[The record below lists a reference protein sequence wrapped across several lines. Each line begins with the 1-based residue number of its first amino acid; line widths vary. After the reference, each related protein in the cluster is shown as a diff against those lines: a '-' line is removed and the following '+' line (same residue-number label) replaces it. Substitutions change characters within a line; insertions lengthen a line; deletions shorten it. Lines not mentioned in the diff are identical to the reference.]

1 MKNLSLILKLTISVL
16 LISGASFSQVSD
28 ISFDQIFLEDGLSQ
42 SIVKSIVQDKRGFMY
57 FGTEDGLN
65 LYDAY
70 SFNVFRNSDDQNS
83 LSYNDITSLC
93 EDKFGKLWIGTFNSG
108 LNLYISEKKKF
119 IRFGYDSKNP
129 NSLSN
134 NNVNT
139 IIEDDTTIWIG
150 TDFGLNQII
159 NHSSDNY
166 DYKLKRGIKD
176 LNNNQ
181 ILDNIRIIAL
191 FKDKKDNLWVG
202 TNLGLYKVS
211 YKNSK
216 IFAINIYKNIPE
228 NLKSLSDNNIR
239 SIYEDKNDNLWI
251 GTDNGLNKI
260 ILSEREKENPNF
272 IRYQNSPT
280 NPKSLSNNEVYA
292 IASDMSG
299 KIWIG
304 TNGGGI
310 SIFNSQK
317 NNFDRYL
324 HDPLD
329 SRSLSSNTIRSL
341 YLDRSG
347 IMWIGTYGSGI
358 NKVSRGT
365 GQFYHYKHRQND
377 PNTLSHSIIW
387 SFYEDENKILW
398 IGTHNGLDKLDR
410 KLNSYKHYRF
420 NANENSIGHNVI
432 RVVTPMNNGK
442 LLIGTNG
449 GGLDILDPKTHLFEN
464 WKHDPNDNNS
474 LNHDQLRDI
483 YQDKEGIVW
492 IGTYGRG
499 MDRFDPIAVSSNI
512 T

>member
-1 MKNLSLILKLTISVL
+1 
-16 LISGASFSQVSD
+16 
-28 ISFDQIFLEDGLSQ
+28 
-42 SIVKSIVQDKRGFMY
+42 MY

-70 SFNVFRNSDDQNS
+70 SFTVLRNSDNQNS

-93 EDKFGKLWIGTFNSG
+93 EDKFGRLWIGTFNSG
-108 LNLYISEKKKF
+108 LNLYISDEKKF
-119 IRFGYDSKNP
+119 IRFGYDLKNS

-139 IIEDDTTIWIG
+139 IIEDDKFIWVG
-150 TDFGLNQII
+150 TDFGLNQIV
-159 NHSSDNY
+159 NHSSGNY

-181 ILDNIRIIAL
+181 LLDNIRIISL

-216 IFAINIYKNIPE
+216 IFAINIYQNIPE

-239 SIYEDKNDNLWI
+239 SIYEDKNGNLWI

-299 KIWIG
+299 KVWIG

-329 SRSLSSNTIRSL
+329 SRSLSSNTIRAL

-358 NKVSRGT
+358 NKVSENRAILSL
-365 GQFYHYKHRQND
+365 QAPSKRPKH
-377 PNTLSHSIIW
+377 
-387 SFYEDENKILW
+387 
-398 IGTHNGLDKLDR
+398 
-410 KLNSYKHYRF
+410 
-420 NANENSIGHNVI
+420 
-432 RVVTPMNNGK
+432 
-442 LLIGTNG
+442 
-449 GGLDILDPKTHLFEN
+449 FE
-464 WKHDPNDNNS
+464 P
-474 LNHDQLRDI
+474 LNHLVFLR
-483 YQDKEGIVW
+483 
-492 IGTYGRG
+492 R
-499 MDRFDPIAVSSNI
+499 
-512 T
+512 